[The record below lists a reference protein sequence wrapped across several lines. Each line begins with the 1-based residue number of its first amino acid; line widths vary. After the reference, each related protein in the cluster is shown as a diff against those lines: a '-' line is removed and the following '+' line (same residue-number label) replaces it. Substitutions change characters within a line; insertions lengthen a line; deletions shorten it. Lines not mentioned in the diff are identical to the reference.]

1 MASFTARASSGAL
14 SAVRRRYARFSR
26 GSVSAFDMP
35 PKMGLRARKR
45 KAETEPGDPCR
56 VTLIDVYPF
65 GSDWQEA

>member
-1 MASFTARASSGAL
+1 M
-14 SAVRRRYARFSR
+14 RRRYARFSR